1 MMRNKRLEEK
11 NEELTK
17 SVRVNEETIL
27 KSKSFDL
34 SAVNENISLKKELVH
49 SQRLIAE
56 NQQIM

>member
-1 MMRNKRLEEK
+1 MRNKRLEEK

-27 KSKSFDL
+27 RSKSFDL

>member
-27 KSKSFDL
+27 RSKSFDL